1 VGVVRYSLI
10 QWMPSI
16 LTLIVRRPA
25 MAASAAQQLPASS
38 IVVPGQLTLRT
49 FLVKENLQA

>member
-1 VGVVRYSLI
+1 
-10 QWMPSI
+10 
-16 LTLIVRRPA
+16 